1 MFCVEKKKLD
11 PSEDELL
18 AKQWTLKAKCE
29 LLKQEIEAQ
38 VKNPDDSTIEDDA
51 WKKFENA
58 TAPSRS
64 LIANFVLRT
73 YIKK

>member
-1 MFCVEKKKLD
+1 MFCVGEKKLD

-18 AKQWTLKAKCE
+18 AQQWTLRAKCE

-38 VKNPDDSTIEDDA
+38 VKNPDSTIKDDA
-51 WKKFENA
+51 WKKFENG